1 MPPVLMEASARL
13 IAGAPPEAF
22 LLLGGRMLVRPTRV
36 RRLRIRRA
44 TGNVA
49 FVVAILAVGSLYLA
63 LEKNVTL
70 VVDGHPQA
78 VRTLSSNVEQL
89 LDARGI
95 VVDIEGHVAPPVA
108 TPLADGMTV
117 VVDTS
122 GLLQAASGVGVWV

>member
-1 MPPVLMEASARL
+1 
-13 IAGAPPEAF
+13 
-22 LLLGGRMLVRPTRV
+22 MLVRPTRV
-36 RRLRIRRA
+36 RRLRIRKA

-49 FVVAILAVGSLYLA
+49 FVVGILAVGSLYLA

-95 VVDIEGHVAPPVA
+95 VVDIQGYVAPPVA
-108 TPLADGMTV
+108 KDGQVAVGWLASMFV
-117 VVDTS
+117 K
-122 GLLQAASGVGVWV
+122 L